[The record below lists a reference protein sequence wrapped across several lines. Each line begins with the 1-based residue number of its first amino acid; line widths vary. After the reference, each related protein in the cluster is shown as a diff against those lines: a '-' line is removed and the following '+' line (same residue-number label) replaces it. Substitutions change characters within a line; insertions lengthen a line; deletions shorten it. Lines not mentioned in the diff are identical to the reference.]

1 MYWKYQLLTL
11 TLNASQSVSKTKIV
25 LAIPGMEMGKTPD
38 YKTFAYCSI
47 IFLPMIKDMLAQVIH
62 TYLHTYVKKFSLGT
76 FTHRVKTTTTINF
89 FIL

>member
-11 TLNASQSVSKTKIV
+11 TLIASQSVSKTKIV
-25 LAIPGMEMGKTPD
+25 LAIPGTEKGKTPD

>member
-11 TLNASQSVSKTKIV
+11 TLIASQSVSKTKIV
-25 LAIPGMEMGKTPD
+25 LAIPGTEKGKTPD

-62 TYLHTYVKKFSLGT
+62 TYLHMYKDFNLVP
-76 FTHRVKTTTTINF
+76 
-89 FIL
+89 